1 MPAVCMCCG
10 VCRESRCR
18 SGLKAVGVG
27 VCECVCGC
35 WRRHLHDLLRLDA
48 TQSCWNKKHFVAVDL
63 FHRFFQISQNLRPE
77 PFLVADGQISGSS
90 EGKIIL
96 REISTHALSTTP
108 HAAVQTYNNPFN
120 TTEIEGLRNVT
131 AVVCLSSTRWCGRVH
146 TLQLTAQSRL
156 PARILDILH
165 SSDNFERKRLRH
177 STMFLR
183 PRHASTAA
191 VSSTTAV
198 DNGHPA
204 PSASIEEEVGGVLP
218 PATAETKR
226 RQRSILRQI
235 RFLRQNLKL
244 HLSGVTRS
252 RRKAMLAICG
262 GWCLLSMCTVL
273 LFALLRTI
281 AMARVG
287 SSAGF
292 LDDGGEMFTVL
303 VNTFERPRHLEEAVR
318 HYAKCEGYV
327 WQDIACSRYTIPCC
341 RSYPK
346 QY

>member
-1 MPAVCMCCG
+1 M
-10 VCRESRCR
+10 
-18 SGLKAVGVG
+18 
-27 VCECVCGC
+27 
-35 WRRHLHDLLRLDA
+35 H
-48 TQSCWNKKHFVAVDL
+48 
-63 FHRFFQISQNLRPE
+63 
-77 PFLVADGQISGSS
+77 
-90 EGKIIL
+90 
-96 REISTHALSTTP
+96 STTP

-120 TTEIEGLRNVT
+120 TTEIEGLRNVA

-303 VNTFERPRHLEEAVR
+303 VNTFERPRQLEEAVR

-327 WQDIACSRYTIPCC
+327 WQDIACSRYTNTMLPLVSKAVLAA
-341 RSYPK
+341 RRRHTTLQTTLHETAAYYESTAAAVDHVY
-346 QY
+346 Q